1 MAVSRIGYGA
11 ILAVYA
17 GMRQCHICTKVGKF
31 YILLVMGWAQGIR
44 LLLGPD
50 SIPIAVL
57 PPVEI
62 VAQAPS
68 PKRQAEVRRQW
79 ESFQRLRRN
88 VYLVYPLAKEAARIV
103 REVDAERARLGE
115 KSRDYKVYQKR
126 LKKEL
131 FAHYEPIFKEM
142 TVTQGI
148 ILIKL
153 IHRETGLDAYSLVK
167 DYMGGIQA
175 RFWQTIA
182 QLYGSDLK
190 LSYEPEREP
199 LIEAVIQE
207 IETGKS
213 SEWVLQYYEPIEE

>member
-1 MAVSRIGYGA
+1 MSQIGYGA

-17 GMRQCHICTKVGKF
+17 GVRQCHICTKVGKICIF
-31 YILLVMGWAQGIR
+31 LLWGWAQGIR

-79 ESFQRLRRN
+79 ENFQRLRRN

-103 REVDAERARLGE
+103 REVDAERARLGA
-115 KSRDYKVYQKR
+115 KNRDYKAYQKR

-131 FAHYEPIFKEM
+131 FAQYEPILREM

-153 IHRETGLDAYSLVK
+153 IHRETGLDAYSLLK
-167 DYMGGIQA
+167 DYLGGIQA

-190 LSYEPEREP
+190 LTYDPEREP

-207 IETGKS
+207 IETGRS
-213 SEWVLQYYEPIEE
+213 SEWVLQYYEPTE

>member
-1 MAVSRIGYGA
+1 
-11 ILAVYA
+11 
-17 GMRQCHICTKVGKF
+17 
-31 YILLVMGWAQGIR
+31 MGWAQGIK

-190 LSYEPEREP
+190 LSYEPDREP

>member
-1 MAVSRIGYGA
+1 M
-11 ILAVYA
+11 
-17 GMRQCHICTKVGKF
+17 
-31 YILLVMGWAQGIR
+31 MGWAQGTK
-44 LLLGPD
+44 LLLGLD

-62 VAQAPS
+62 VADAPS

-79 ESFQRLRRN
+79 ENFQRLRRN
-88 VYLVYPLAKEAARIV
+88 VYLVYPMAKEAARIV
-103 REVDAERARLGE
+103 REVDAERARLGQ
-115 KSRDYKVYQKR
+115 KNRDYKAYQKR

-131 FAHYEPIFKEM
+131 FDHYEPILKEM
-142 TVTQGI
+142 TVSQGI

-153 IHRETGLDAYSLVK
+153 IHRETGLDAYSLLK
-167 DYMGGIQA
+167 DYLGGLQA

-190 LSYEPEREP
+190 LTYDPEKEP

-213 SEWVLQYYEPIEE
+213 SEWVLQYYEPIAE